1 MSKDNKRKEVKN
13 MKHSKTYVAS
23 WVLTWLTLQATRF
36 ITIAA
41 AGIIVISEMDVN
53 KFNLGQMALIKF
65 GAIFI
70 GFAVVMVLNRI
81 IEAVEHYCHEYD
93 I

>member
-1 MSKDNKRKEVKN
+1 

-23 WVLTWLTLQATRF
+23 WVLTWLMLKTTKI
-36 ITIAA
+36 ITIIC
-41 AGIIVISEMDVN
+41 AGIVLVGEMDVER
-53 KFNLGQMALIKF
+53 FNLGQMALIKF
-65 GAIFI
+65 GTIII
-70 GFAVVMVLNRI
+70 GFIVVMVLNRI

>member
-1 MSKDNKRKEVKN
+1 
-13 MKHSKTYVAS
+13 MKHSKMYVAS
-23 WVLTWLTLQATRF
+23 WVLTWLMLQLARL
-36 ITIAA
+36 ITIAS
-41 AGIIVISEMDVN
+41 AGIIFISEMDVN

-65 GAIFI
+65 GAIII
-70 GFAVVMVLNRI
+70 GFMLVTVLNRM

>member
-1 MSKDNKRKEVKN
+1 
-13 MKHSKTYVAS
+13 MKHSKMYVAS

-36 ITIAA
+36 ITIAG

-53 KFNLGQMALIKF
+53 KFNLCQMALIKF

-70 GFAVVMVLNRI
+70 GFILVMVLNRI

>member
-1 MSKDNKRKEVKN
+1 
-13 MKHSKTYVAS
+13 MKHSKMYVAS
-23 WVLTWLTLQATRF
+23 WVLTWFMLQITRF
-36 ITIAA
+36 MTIAG

-70 GFAVVMVLNRI
+70 GFAVVMVLNRV